1 MSQKIFKKRQGNDN
15 SLMPQKVWLIALS
28 IILTVSMLLIFF
40 SGRLSAPQGIQSR
53 AELEDGQEVSVAGE
67 IICLPH
73 RDQSG
78 PHTLECAYG
87 FKAEDGTY
95 YQLSDPTSNSS
106 LLASA
111 PMNEKVTI
119 KGHYSTD
126 ADSKYLQNGK
136 IELTEINR

>member
-1 MSQKIFKKRQGNDN
+1 MFDMRLRGADNTSMRQRSLYSVIIVVLAVGIIIFASG
-15 SLMPQKVWLIALS
+15 SLTAPENKYSTVVFGEGQRIT
-28 IILTVSMLLIFF
+28 LT
-40 SGRLSAPQGIQSR
+40 G
-53 AELEDGQEVSVAGE
+53 EVV
-67 IICLPH
+67 CLPH